1 MKRGNKTNNTNY
13 FIYFFIAI
21 ALLAI
26 FVSIFN
32 SSKLEISIKPK
43 ECNYDGDCKK
53 CGYCHSTIH
62 NVHLD
67 EPPNYPSKNQ
77 DILHNS
83 YSEPLRD
90 DRIYNYNN
98 FPSSFKI
105 PINIRTQSQPDTNY
119 RQIGILTRVSDSN
132 NADKETVLPLMGR
145 PLMTNRDKW
154 NFYTM
159 NDKNNM
165 IKLPIVHKNKRAT
178 SEQGVDNLYEGDVV
192 DVVGYSDKFKVT
204 VYDNNVMR
212 YIPYL

>member
-1 MKRGNKTNNTNY
+1 MKRNNKCTINSY
-13 FIYFFIAI
+13 IFLFFAI
-21 ALLAI
+21 ILI
-26 FVSIFN
+26 FVSIIFTMN
-32 SSKLEISIKPK
+32 GKNTSYNTCTNNCQ
-43 ECNYDGDCKK
+43 CNK
-53 CGYCHSTIH
+53 CLGNNLTTTIQTTT
-62 NVHLD
+62 HLA
-67 EPPNYPSKNQ
+67 EPPNYPPKNQ

-98 FPSSFKI
+98 FPGSFKI
-105 PINIRTQSQPDTNY
+105 PINIPTQSQPDTNY
-119 RQIGILTRVSDSN
+119 RQIGVLTRVSSS
-132 NADKETVLPLMGR
+132 NADKETILPLMGR

-165 IKLPIVHKNKRAT
+165 IKLPIVHKNQRGT
-178 SEQGVDNLYEGDVV
+178 REQGVDNLYEGDVV
-192 DVVGYSDKFKVT
+192 DVLGYTDKFKVT